1 VRGRQFAAQR
11 HQHIHVKRAI
21 ERLCPEDA
29 RRRPSR
35 KQGSQRGQRHQRELR
50 VEVPRPQP
58 GGRGRGERGA
68 GQARA
73 SLGGRRP
80 LAAVFERSAQHLLC
94 AYVLKSGQRTLARTD
109 TEYRDGVSI
118 WRRIPKEYVLRTI
131 FLDHDMVISKL
142 DLGMDVFKVTE
153 EKEER
158 IDFRRIMNIPV
169 TMKPGHHHPVLNE
182 SVLKGAE
189 YQLQRTLFYQLQ
201 ETVKNPDF
209 HLMERINKSKEIS
222 RYLKIKLLLELNSRL
237 TQKNKTKEN

>member
-1 VRGRQFAAQR
+1 VYYNKW
-11 HQHIHVKRAI
+11 H
-21 ERLCPEDA
+21 
-29 RRRPSR
+29 S
-35 KQGSQRGQRHQRELR
+35 
-50 VEVPRPQP
+50 
-58 GGRGRGERGA
+58 
-68 GQARA
+68 
-73 SLGGRRP
+73 
-80 LAAVFERSAQHLLC
+80 
-94 AYVLKSGQRTLARTD
+94 
-109 TEYRDGVSI
+109 YRDGVSI

-182 SVLKGAE
+182 SVFKGAE